1 MPDTSSALHVLD
13 DTRVDRILES
23 LRVAGELVAAA
34 VAVGAIVLIAGWAFT
49 VAICLGELLLDSLVL
64 CRPGKGLVEFQSK
77 KNYVTH
83 KKMTL
88 LFAVLAIDCIAS
100 R

>member
-1 MPDTSSALHVLD
+1 MPDTSSTLHVLH
-13 DTRVDRILES
+13 DTRIDRVLEA
-23 LRVAGELVAAA
+23 LRVAGELVAAV
-34 VAVGAIVLIAGWAFT
+34 VAVGAIILIAGWAFT
-49 VAICLGELLLDSLVL
+49 VAICLGELLLDGLVL
-64 CRPGKGLVEFQSK
+64 CRPINALVGIPSK
-77 KNYVTH
+77 NDQNAH